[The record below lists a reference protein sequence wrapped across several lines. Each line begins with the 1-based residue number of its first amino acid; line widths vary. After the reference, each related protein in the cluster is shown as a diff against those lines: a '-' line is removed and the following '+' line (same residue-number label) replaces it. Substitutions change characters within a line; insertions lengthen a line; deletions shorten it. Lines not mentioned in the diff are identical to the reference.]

1 MLPWIIQMSVI
12 SLILIVLVHY
22 LFTFFKTNLTIPK
35 VKDLVNKPQKQYEA
49 LFDTM
54 KDTTI
59 HHRVS
64 EPEYT
69 NTNTNMN
76 MNDNVKSDG
85 SKSESISMK
94 NELKNYLKELSESK
108 KTNGLMTSSTSNTSM
123 SGHNTQSV
131 PNVNDMGGLL
141 TGDTLMSGSFSS
153 SSYSSY

>member
-69 NTNTNMN
+69 NTNMNMN
-76 MNDNVKSDG
+76 MNDIVKTDS

-108 KTNGLMTSSTSNTSM
+108 KTNGLTTATTTSIPMPS
-123 SGHNTQSV
+123 TQSV

-141 TGDTLMSGSFSS
+141 TGDTLMGGSFSS

>member
-1 MLPWIIQMSVI
+1 MSII

-59 HHRVS
+59 HHRIS

-69 NTNTNMN
+69 NI
-76 MNDNVKSDG
+76 NDNVKSDV

-108 KTNGLMTSSTSNTSM
+108 KTNGLTSSLNTSM
-123 SGHNTQSV
+123 PVPSTQSV

-141 TGDTLMSGSFSS
+141 TGDTLMGGSFSS

>member
-1 MLPWIIQMSVI
+1 MLPWIIQMSII

-35 VKDLVNKPQKQYEA
+35 VKDLVNKPRKQYEA

-59 HHRVS
+59 HHRMPES
-64 EPEYT
+64 EYT
-69 NTNTNMN
+69 NMN
-76 MNDNVKSDG
+76 ININENVKLDV

-108 KTNGLMTSSTSNTSM
+108 KTSGLAPSSSTAIPSLNTP
-123 SGHNTQSV
+123 SV

>member
-35 VKDLVNKPQKQYEA
+35 VKDLVNKPRKQYEA

-59 HHRVS
+59 HHRMPES
-64 EPEYT
+64 EYT
-69 NTNTNMN
+69 NMN
-76 MNDNVKSDG
+76 ININENVKLDV

-108 KTNGLMTSSTSNTSM
+108 KTNGLIPSSTTAMPMPMSNA
-123 SGHNTQSV
+123 QSV

-141 TGDTLMSGSFSS
+141 TGETLMGSSFSS

>member
-59 HHRVS
+59 HHNVT
-64 EPEYT
+64 EKDYT
-69 NTNTNMN
+69 NTNTQNETIN
-76 MNDNVKSDG
+76 
-85 SKSESISMK
+85 MK
-94 NELKNYLKELSESK
+94 NELKNYLKELGESK
-108 KTNGLMTSSTSNTSM
+108 KTSGLTSGPMYSTSTTNSN
-123 SGHNTQSV
+123 SLSV
-131 PNVNDMGGLL
+131 PNVNDTGGLL
-141 TGDTLMSGSFSS
+141 TGENLMGNSFSS
-153 SSYSSY
+153 NGYSAF